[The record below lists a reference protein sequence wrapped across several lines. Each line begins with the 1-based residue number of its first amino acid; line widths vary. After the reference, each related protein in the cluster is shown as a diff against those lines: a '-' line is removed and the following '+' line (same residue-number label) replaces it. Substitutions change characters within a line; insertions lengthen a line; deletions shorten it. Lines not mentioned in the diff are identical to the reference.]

1 MLCIQKNTGYAIYYL
16 ERTRRPAGDTQIL
29 DAPRREVVHP
39 PVYGDVLARSPGL
52 LDGFS
57 VTDVVDLAFDVFVYD
72 AVEDVFRRGGRE
84 VEGRDELG
92 EGCEPA
98 GEGGGRGGRS
108 GSGGCLIAR

>member
-57 VTDVVDLAFDVFVYD
+57 VTDVVDLAFDVFMHDV
-72 AVEDVFRRGGRE
+72 VEDVFWVGGGE

-98 GEGGGRGGRS
+98 GEGSGQGGCGG
-108 GSGGCLIAR
+108 GGGCLVAR